1 MIKGIKVTHF
11 SGRILVTSANSSK
24 RVIILKSVLS
34 TRSSLFTHPTP
45 LRSQNPT
52 FTPKG
57 SLFTIDHLYPG
68 LESAVCKLR
77 TLSLCQSDMLILK
90 LQRCEYNEQN
100 F

>member
-1 MIKGIKVTHF
+1 MMKGIKVAHF
-11 SGRILVTSANSSK
+11 SGRILVTYSK

-34 TRSSLFTHPTP
+34 SPSLFTHPTP